1 MFKPQSTFSPCFKA
15 AHPTFLEIPPP
26 KLNESRGSRC
36 SNHTMIC
43 ISTLEGGGKV
53 RISTLEGGGKAMRF
67 FSLIVTGVVRFSG
80 DDWFVFRAMQWPSH
94 CENSAR
100 PEGTKGR
107 WRLRQSRAAT
117 AQGQSAAGRVGYDGP
132 CKFNWVVD
140 ANRHSHMH
148 V

>member
-1 MFKPQSTFSPCFKA
+1 MFQSYNDMHFN
-15 AHPTFLEIPPP
+15 I
-26 KLNESRGSRC
+26 
-36 SNHTMIC
+36 
-43 ISTLEGGGKV
+43 GGRRKSYNV
-53 RISTLEGGGKAMRF
+53 NFGGRGKAMIF
-67 FSLIVTGVVRFSG
+67 FSLIVTGVVRFPG

-94 CENSAR
+94 SENFAR
-100 PEGTKGR
+100 PQGTKGR

-132 CKFNWVVD
+132 CKFNRVVD